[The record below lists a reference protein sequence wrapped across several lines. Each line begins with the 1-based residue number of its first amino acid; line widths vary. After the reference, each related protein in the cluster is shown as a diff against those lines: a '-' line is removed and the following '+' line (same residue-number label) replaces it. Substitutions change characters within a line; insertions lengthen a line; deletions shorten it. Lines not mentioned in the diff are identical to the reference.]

1 MVTGVR
7 SVPAHDELHHE
18 GESLVLMDGEVRRV
32 SPIGTTIRTLA
43 ADGIA
48 VEDLARALE
57 EEYGIPPEGEVL
69 ELTRRAV
76 SDLLEAG
83 LLADWRR

>member
-18 GESLVLMDGEVRRV
+18 GESLVLMDGEVRRG

>member
-1 MVTGVR
+1 MTGVR
-7 SVPAHDELHHE
+7 TVPAHDELHDE

-32 SPIGTTIRTLA
+32 SPIGTTIRALA
-43 ADGIA
+43 ADGIE

-57 EEYGIPPEGEVL
+57 EEYGIPPEGDAL

-83 LLADWRR
+83 LLANWRG